1 MQLEVTFR
9 SMNPRPEIKKRA
21 DALYAKLHRFLDPA
35 AAGNLIVGSEAGE
48 TNVELVITTRG
59 KTAKAVETDDDLR
72 TAMDRAF
79 HRVEDQ
85 LRRTKDKAIS
95 KRRRSDGLGGL
106 EVDEPELDDDGEDW
120 DN

>member
-9 SMNPRPEIKKRA
+9 HMNPRPEIRKRA
-21 DALYAKLHRFLDPA
+21 DSLYSKLHRFLDPA
-35 AAGNLIVGSEAGE
+35 AGGQLIVGNEAGE
-48 TNVELVITTRG
+48 TAVELVVTTRG
-59 KTAKAVETDDDLR
+59 KTAKAIEHDDDLR

-95 KRRRSDGLGGL
+95 KRRRADGLNGL
-106 EVDEPELDDDGEDW
+106 EVDEPELDDEDEE
-120 DN
+120 